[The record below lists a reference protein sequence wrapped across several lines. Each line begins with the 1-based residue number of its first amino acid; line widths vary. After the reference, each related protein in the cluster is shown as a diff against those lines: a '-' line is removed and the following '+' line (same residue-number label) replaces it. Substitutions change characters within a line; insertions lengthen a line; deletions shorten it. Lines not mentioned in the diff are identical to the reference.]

1 MIPRI
6 HKQGSSTRGLLNYL
20 YGKGTRE
27 EHVDP
32 HLVASFD
39 GMAPDPGRD
48 PSATK
53 EDLQRLL
60 DQPLH
65 LLDADQRP
73 DQHVWH
79 CSVRAARTDRILSD
93 EEWGDIARR
102 IVAAIGIDSGGPDDA
117 GCRWAAVRHAD
128 DHIHIIATLVRE
140 NGRRPDHHRSGQR
153 AQAAARLIETDYDLH
168 RVTPGDGTAAKRPTS
183 AERHKAERQGRER
196 TVREELRETVRGASA
211 GAAST
216 DEFFDR
222 LAADGLLIRKRIAPS
237 GDLLGYKVALP
248 GDRNKDDEPVFYAG
262 STLAPDLS
270 LPRIRER
277 WSLQAEALT
286 EGGPEPVQPALPQ
299 VTLPAFAQRR
309 AAAAS
314 WQALLIIDHGDAGMA
329 AAQIAAAGEVLD
341 ALAKTSAAHT
351 RAELREAANAFE
363 RASRSHVRAVRG
375 HDHALRQAAHDLVH
389 SGPALGCGEDG
400 ATTGMVID
408 MAIFL
413 AIAAANWHA
422 KRHHNQQAAA
432 AQQAAEHLRAAYQA
446 AAAHPIAALR
456 RQGQRMTPRIRE
468 HQADLLHKALPE
480 LAERIQAEPG
490 WPALAA
496 TLADA
501 RQAGHDPAALLTDA
515 ARRRELGSADS
526 ISDVLVW
533 RLRRSAHLPAA
544 APEILQTTG
553 ARAGWHIPTP
563 ALATPPTAQALNHSN
578 RRH

>member
-6 HKQGSSTRGLLNYL
+6 HKQGSNTRGLLNYL
-20 YGKGTRE
+20 YGKGTRD

-32 HLVASFD
+32 HLVASFEYL
-39 GMAPDPGRD
+39 MTPDPGRD

-65 LLDADQRP
+65 LLDEGQRP

-79 CSVRAARTDRILSD
+79 CSVRAAGTDRILSD

-102 IVAAIGIDSGGPDDA
+102 IVAATGIDSGGADDA

-140 NGRRPDHHRSGQR
+140 DGRRPDHHRSGQR
-153 AQAAARLIETDYDLH
+153 AQAEARLIETDYDLH

-183 AERHKAERQGRER
+183 AERHKAERQGQEGTARER
-196 TVREELRETVRGASA
+196 LREAVRGASA
-211 GAAST
+211 GAVST

-222 LAADGLLIRKRIAPS
+222 LAADGLLIHKRIAPS

-277 WSLQAEALT
+277 WSLLAEAVA
-286 EGGPEPVQPALPQ
+286 EGEPELVQPALPQ
-299 VTLPAFAQRR
+299 VTHPAFARRR
-309 AAAAS
+309 AAAAT
-314 WQALLIIDHGDAGMA
+314 WQALLIIDHGDDGMA

-351 RAELREAANAFE
+351 RAELRQAALAFE

-375 HDHALRQAAHDLVH
+375 HDRALRQAAHDLVR
-389 SGPALGCGEDG
+389 SGPALGRGEDG
-400 ATTGMVID
+400 ATTAMVID
-408 MAIFL
+408 MAVFL
-413 AIAAANWHA
+413 AITAANWHA
-422 KRHHNQQAAA
+422 KRHHHQQAAA
-432 AQQAAEHLRAAYQA
+432 ALQAAEHLRNAYQLA
-446 AAAHPIAALR
+446 ATHPFAALR
-456 RQGQRMTPRIRE
+456 QRGQRLAPRIRE
-468 HQADLLHKALPE
+468 RQADVLRKALPE

-496 TLADA
+496 TLTDV
-501 RQAGHDPAALLTDA
+501 RQAGHDPAALLADA

-544 APEILQTTG
+544 PAIPTRDGRRTPTTTPTKPPA
-553 ARAGWHIPTP
+553 ARA
-563 ALATPPTAQALNHSN
+563 AN
-578 RRH
+578 RSSRRP

>member
-1 MIPRI
+1 MIPCI
-6 HKQGSSTRGLLNYL
+6 HKQGSSTHGLLNYL

-39 GMAPDPGRD
+39 SMAPDPGRA

-65 LLDADQRP
+65 LLDEDQRP

-79 CSVRAARTDRILSD
+79 CSVRAAGTDRILSD
-93 EEWGDIARR
+93 VEWADIARR
-102 IVAAIGIDSGGPDDA
+102 IVAATGIDPGGADSA

-140 NGRRPDHHRSGQR
+140 DGRRPDHHRSGQR
-153 AQAAARLIETDYDLH
+153 AQAEARLIEADYDLH
-168 RVTPGDGTAAKRPTS
+168 RVNPGDGTAAKRPTS
-183 AERHKAERQGRER
+183 AERHKAQRAGRER
-196 TVREELRETVRGASA
+196 TAREELREAVRGASA

-270 LPRIRER
+270 LPRIRKR
-277 WSLQAEALT
+277 WSLQAEAIA
-286 EGGPEPVQPALPQ
+286 ESGPGTAQPVLPP
-299 VTLPAFAQRR
+299 VTHPAFARRR
-309 AAAAS
+309 AAAAT
-314 WQALLIIDHGDAGMA
+314 WQALLIIDHGDDGTA

-351 RAELREAANAFE
+351 RAELRQAAFVFE
-363 RASRSHVRAVRG
+363 RAGRSHVRAVRG

-389 SGPALGCGEDG
+389 SGPALGRGEDG
-400 ATTGMVID
+400 ATTAMVID
-408 MAIFL
+408 MAVFL

-422 KRHHNQQAAA
+422 RRHHSQQAAA

-456 RQGQRMTPRIRE
+456 RRGQRLAPRMRQR
-468 HQADLLHKALPE
+468 QADLLHQALPE

-501 RQAGHDPAALLTDA
+501 RQAGHDPAALLAEAT
-515 ARRRELGSADS
+515 RRRELDSADS
-526 ISDVLVW
+526 LSDVLVW

-544 APEILQTTG
+544 PETPQATPTRDG
-553 ARAGWHIPTP
+553 RHTPTPTP
-563 ALATPPTAQALNHSN
+563 ATPPAAKAANHPG
-578 RRH
+578 RPH